1 VDDADLVER
10 PVLEYEPRR
19 RQGQGGGSALVAI
32 GVLVLCCAGWGY
44 SFPVMQFATRA
55 FDRHVLGAGAAEDLR
70 KFASRALFNGVRF
83 GLAALLYG
91 VVTWRRQRGF
101 SRSDVLGGAVVG
113 TFFAGGMLLQV
124 TGLRWVVPSV
134 SSFFTALPVV
144 FAPVAQWL
152 IFRRPVGRATWGA
165 VALAFVGIVLLSWP
179 KPEAVAA
186 ANSAIV
192 TPPVPYL
199 WEMLTILGAAV
210 FTAEIMCVH
219 HFGQSADAVRL
230 TFVMLIS
237 TAVLSGVVGVAL
249 GGAGMMG
256 GGAVAGLVRD
266 REVAWTMAT
275 LVTFSSVMALH
286 LMNTYQPRVSPAIA
300 SVVYCTEPLFG
311 TLASLAFAT
320 ERLTMLTVAGGLV
333 VLVSVL
339 VVATAGPDPKLASE
353 GHLGQ

>member
-1 VDDADLVER
+1 M
-10 PVLEYEPRR
+10 LEYEPR
-19 RQGQGGGSALVAI
+19 QPGSPLVAI

-55 FDRHVLGAGAAEDLR
+55 FDRHVLGPDASEDWR
-70 KFASRALFNGVRF
+70 KFASRALFNAVRF

-91 VVTWRRQRGF
+91 AVTWRRQRGF
-101 SRSDVLGGAVVG
+101 ARSDAVGGAVVG

-144 FAPVAQWL
+144 FAPVAQSL

-165 VALAFVGIVLLSWP
+165 VGLAFVGIVLLSW
-179 KPEAVAA
+179 KPEATAA

-192 TPPVPYL
+192 TPPIPYL
-199 WEMLTILGAAV
+199 GEMLTILGAAV

-230 TFVMLIS
+230 TFVMLMS
-237 TAVLSGVVGVAL
+237 TAVLSLVASALL
-249 GGAGMMG
+249 GGRGMLRLDP
-256 GGAVAGLVRD
+256 VAGLLRD

-275 LVTFSSVMALH
+275 LVAFSSVMALH

-320 ERLTMLTVAGGLV
+320 ERLTLLTVAGGLV

-339 VVATAGPDPKLASE
+339 VVATAGPDPKLAAE